1 MPTKMLFTSQRAG
14 RLGRQAE
21 PRSEPARTAAL
32 IAAAAA
38 ILVSVPSDRLIG
50 AVVPVVSIPARSPE
64 AEARPAEPASPVGR
78 LAALP
83 ANVDSL
89 VTALA
94 RRYRVSAEATREM
107 VHAAYVEAA
116 RNGLDP
122 LLIIAVIAVE
132 SRFNPIAQS
141 DGGALGLMQVIPRYH
156 GDKLDAAIGESML
169 DPRVNI
175 QVGAAVL
182 KDYIRRGGTEIAGLQ
197 LYNGALDDETSA
209 YAHRVLAVKQRLK
222 SMIGRGA

>member
-1 MPTKMLFTSQRAG
+1 MPTKMLFASQRAG
-14 RLGRQAE
+14 PLSR
-21 PRSEPARTAAL
+21 RSESRPEPTRTAAL
-32 IAAAAA
+32 LAAAAA

-50 AVVPVVSIPARSPE
+50 AVVPVPPVPAALPT
-64 AEARPAEPASPVGR
+64 AEAQPVEPDSPVRR

-94 RRYRVSAEATREM
+94 RKYRVSAEATRDM
-107 VHAAYVEAA
+107 VHAAYLEAA

-156 GDKLDAAIGESML
+156 GDKLDSAAGESIL

-175 QVGAAVL
+175 QVGTAVL